1 MGDTSMRFPMIVFMA
16 GLLSLTVA
24 ATVVKPAAAEEPT
37 TRREQVNKGTVSI
50 ISGGINGTYIRVAT
64 DLASVLDDG
73 EKLRVLPIMGKGSVQ
88 NIDDILFLRGIDIG
102 IVQSDVFQFIK
113 KNNKYSNIDSYLR
126 YITKLYNEEFHL
138 LAGPGINTLD
148 DLKGKKVNFGVE
160 GSGTY
165 MTASLVFD
173 ILGIESEPTAFDQ
186 GLALE
191 KIKSGEIAAT
201 VYVAGK
207 PVQLLQNI
215 SSEDGFRL
223 LEVPPTP
230 ELLEVYLP
238 ARFTPE
244 DYPAMIA
251 TDQQVKTIAVSAV
264 MAVYNWKTTSDR
276 YEKVANFIESFFQN
290 FDAFKNP
297 PRHPKWRE
305 VSLTAEVP
313 GWVRYGTAQDW
324 LKHSATGGSGKL
336 RTSFEDFLEEQA
348 PTLADQFTTAEQKEQ
363 LFRLFIEWENRQA
376 D

>member
-1 MGDTSMRFPMIVFMA
+1 MRFPMIVFMA

-138 LAGPGINTLD
+138 LAGQDINTLD
-148 DLKGKKVNFGVE
+148 DLEGKKVNFGVE